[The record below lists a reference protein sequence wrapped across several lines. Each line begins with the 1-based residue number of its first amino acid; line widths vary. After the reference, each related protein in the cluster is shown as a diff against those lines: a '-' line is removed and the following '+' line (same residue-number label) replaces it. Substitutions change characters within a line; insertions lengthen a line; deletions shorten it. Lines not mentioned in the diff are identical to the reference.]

1 MTRLAYA
8 LTAVAV
14 LQFVA
19 LAQSTGTLTG
29 KVEDQKGKPVAGVV
43 IRVMKSRDRSVQETQ
58 TDSSGKYAFQ
68 LEADHYTVSFD
79 AEGYQPVTLV
89 AMQQVEEG
97 KETEVKPVQLQK
109 AKRTSLVRGA
119 VFDTRGFGIPG
130 ATVKLERI
138 ATEDEAKSGKRVQSL
153 RRDYITNNRG
163 EFAFRLP
170 PDRAR
175 YRLTAV
181 RSGYKSD
188 SKVVDVSE
196 SEAVPVA
203 FSLEPVKQ

>member
-1 MTRLAYA
+1 MNKLLCAFF
-8 LTAVAV
+8 LVAV
-14 LQFVA
+14 PSVA
-19 LAQSTGTLTG
+19 PAQATGTLKG
-29 KVEDQKGKPVAGVV
+29 KLEDSKGKPIAGAYV
-43 IRVMKSRDRSVQETQ
+43 RAMRSRDRSVAETQ
-58 TDSSGKYAFQ
+58 TDSAGKYSFQ
-68 LEADHYTVSFD
+68 LEEDHYTVSFD
-79 AEGYQPVTLV
+79 ADGYQPVTLV

-97 KETEVKPVQLQK
+97 KENEIRTVQLQK

-119 VFDTRGFGIPG
+119 VFDARGVGIPG

-138 ATEDEAKSGKRVQSL
+138 PNEEEQKSGKRVQSL

-175 YRLTAV
+175 YRVTAV
-181 RSGYKSD
+181 RSGFKTE

-196 SEAVPVA
+196 SEAVPLA
-203 FSLEPVKQ
+203 FTLQQNKE